1 MRAWIEREIFGYDE
15 NQKLQKMA
23 CLKLQGLR
31 SGKVVANNNIENNG
45 NYSLDVIWNTFRANK
60 LLILKAL
67 KNKTFSSEQAKMGYV
82 CAIVREHL
90 NDMYQRMKNA
100 ELSKSKQ
107 DAVNIDVDSYN
118 KNNYHKQTIDYEIL
132 HLRISGNECGFNKF
146 FSQQSC

>member
-1 MRAWIEREIFGYDE
+1 MAEKKDADFKEMCAWIEKEIFGYDE

-31 SGKVVANNNIENNG
+31 SGKVVANNNTENNG
-45 NYSLDVIWNTFRANK
+45 NYSIDVIWNTFRANK

-67 KNKTFSSEQAKMGYV
+67 KNKTFSSEQAKMGYI

-90 NDMYQRMKNA
+90 NDMYKRMKNA

-118 KNNYHKQTIDYEIL
+118 KNNYHKQTIDYENSTFEDIW
-132 HLRISGNECGFNKF
+132 
-146 FSQQSC
+146 

>member
-1 MRAWIEREIFGYDE
+1 MAEKKDADFKEMCAWIEREIFGYDE

-118 KNNYHKQTIDYEIL
+118 KNNYHKQTIDYENSTFEDIW
-132 HLRISGNECGFNKF
+132 
-146 FSQQSC
+146 

>member
-1 MRAWIEREIFGYDE
+1 MAEKKDADFKEMCAWIEREIFGYDE

-31 SGKVVANNNIENNG
+31 SGKVVANNNTENNG
-45 NYSLDVIWNTFRANK
+45 NYSIDVIWNTFRANK

-82 CAIVREHL
+82 CAIVRGHL

-118 KNNYHKQTIDYEIL
+118 KNNYHKQTIDYENSTFEDIW
-132 HLRISGNECGFNKF
+132 
-146 FSQQSC
+146 

>member
-1 MRAWIEREIFGYDE
+1 MAEKKDADFKEMCAWIEKEIFGYDE

-45 NYSLDVIWNTFRANK
+45 NYSIDVIWNTFRANK

-118 KNNYHKQTIDYEIL
+118 KNNYHKQTIDYKNSTFEDIW
-132 HLRISGNECGFNKF
+132 
-146 FSQQSC
+146 

>member
-1 MRAWIEREIFGYDE
+1 MCAWIEKEIFGYDE

-90 NDMYQRMKNA
+90 NDMYQRMKNV

-118 KNNYHKQTIDYEIL
+118 KNNYHKQTIDCENSTFEDIW
-132 HLRISGNECGFNKF
+132 
-146 FSQQSC
+146 

>member
-1 MRAWIEREIFGYDE
+1 MCAWIEREIFGYDE

-31 SGKVVANNNIENNG
+31 SGKVVANNNTENNG
-45 NYSLDVIWNTFRANK
+45 NYSIDVIWNTFRANK

-82 CAIVREHL
+82 CAIVRGHL

-118 KNNYHKQTIDYEIL
+118 KNNYHKQTIDYENSTFEDIW
-132 HLRISGNECGFNKF
+132 
-146 FSQQSC
+146 

>member
-1 MRAWIEREIFGYDE
+1 MAEKKDADFKEMCAWIEREIFGYDE

-31 SGKVVANNNIENNG
+31 SGKVVANNNTENNG
-45 NYSLDVIWNTFRANK
+45 NYSIDVIWNTFRANK

-118 KNNYHKQTIDYEIL
+118 KNNYHKQTIDCENSTFEDIW
-132 HLRISGNECGFNKF
+132 
-146 FSQQSC
+146 

>member
-1 MRAWIEREIFGYDE
+1 MAEKKDADFKEMCAWIEREIFGYDE

-118 KNNYHKQTIDYEIL
+118 KNNYHKQTIDCENSTFEDIW
-132 HLRISGNECGFNKF
+132 
-146 FSQQSC
+146 

>member
-1 MRAWIEREIFGYDE
+1 MAEKKDADFKEMCAWIEKEIFDYDE

-45 NYSLDVIWNTFRANK
+45 NYSIDVIWNTFRANK

-90 NDMYQRMKNA
+90 NDMYKRMKNA

-118 KNNYHKQTIDYEIL
+118 KNNYHKQTIDYENSTFEDIW
-132 HLRISGNECGFNKF
+132 
-146 FSQQSC
+146 

>member
-1 MRAWIEREIFGYDE
+1 MAEKKDADFKEMCAWIEKEIFGYDE

-118 KNNYHKQTIDYEIL
+118 KNIYHKQTIDYENSTFEDIW
-132 HLRISGNECGFNKF
+132 
-146 FSQQSC
+146 

>member
-1 MRAWIEREIFGYDE
+1 MAEKKDADFKEMCAWIEKEIFGYDE

-90 NDMYQRMKNA
+90 NDMYKRMKNA

-107 DAVNIDVDSYN
+107 NAVNIDVDSYN
-118 KNNYHKQTIDYEIL
+118 KNNYHKQTIDCENSTFEDIW
-132 HLRISGNECGFNKF
+132 
-146 FSQQSC
+146 

>member
-1 MRAWIEREIFGYDE
+1 MAEKKDADLKEMCAWIEREIFGYDE

-31 SGKVVANNNIENNG
+31 SGKVVANNNTENNG
-45 NYSLDVIWNTFRANK
+45 NYSIDVIWNTFRANK

-118 KNNYHKQTIDYEIL
+118 KNNYHKQTIDYENSTFEDIW
-132 HLRISGNECGFNKF
+132 
-146 FSQQSC
+146 

>member
-1 MRAWIEREIFGYDE
+1 MAEKKDADFKEMCAWIEREIFGYDE

-82 CAIVREHL
+82 CAIVRGHL

-118 KNNYHKQTIDYEIL
+118 KNNYHKQTIDCENSTFEDIW
-132 HLRISGNECGFNKF
+132 
-146 FSQQSC
+146 

>member
-1 MRAWIEREIFGYDE
+1 MAEKKDADFKEMCAWIEREIFGYDE

-90 NDMYQRMKNA
+90 NDMYKRMKNA

-118 KNNYHKQTIDYEIL
+118 KNNYHKQTIDCENSTFEDIW
-132 HLRISGNECGFNKF
+132 
-146 FSQQSC
+146 

>member
-1 MRAWIEREIFGYDE
+1 MAEKKDADFKEMCAWIEKEIFGYDE

-118 KNNYHKQTIDYEIL
+118 KNNYHKQTIDCENSTFEDIW
-132 HLRISGNECGFNKF
+132 
-146 FSQQSC
+146 

>member
-1 MRAWIEREIFGYDE
+1 MAEKKDADFKEMCAWIEKEIFGYDE

-90 NDMYQRMKNA
+90 NDMYKRMKNA

-118 KNNYHKQTIDYEIL
+118 KNNYHKQTIDCENSTFEDIW
-132 HLRISGNECGFNKF
+132 
-146 FSQQSC
+146 

>member
-1 MRAWIEREIFGYDE
+1 MAEKKDADFKEMCAWIEREIFGYDE

-45 NYSLDVIWNTFRANK
+45 NYSIDVIWNTFRANK

-90 NDMYQRMKNA
+90 NDMYKRMKNA

-118 KNNYHKQTIDYEIL
+118 KNNYHKQTIDYENSTFEDIW
-132 HLRISGNECGFNKF
+132 
-146 FSQQSC
+146 

>member
-1 MRAWIEREIFGYDE
+1 MAEKKDADFKEMCAWIEREIFGYDE

-45 NYSLDVIWNTFRANK
+45 NYSIDVIWNTFRANK

-118 KNNYHKQTIDYEIL
+118 KNNYHKQTIDYENSTFEDIW
-132 HLRISGNECGFNKF
+132 
-146 FSQQSC
+146 

>member
-1 MRAWIEREIFGYDE
+1 MAEKKDVDFKEMCAWIEREIFGYDE

-118 KNNYHKQTIDYEIL
+118 KNNYHKQTIDCENSTFEDIW
-132 HLRISGNECGFNKF
+132 
-146 FSQQSC
+146 

>member
-1 MRAWIEREIFGYDE
+1 MAEKKDADFKEMCAWIEREIFGYDE

-118 KNNYHKQTIDYEIL
+118 KNIYHKQTIDYENSTFEDIW
-132 HLRISGNECGFNKF
+132 
-146 FSQQSC
+146 

>member
-1 MRAWIEREIFGYDE
+1 MCAWIEKEIFGYDE

-118 KNNYHKQTIDYEIL
+118 KNNYHKQTIDYENSTFEDIW
-132 HLRISGNECGFNKF
+132 
-146 FSQQSC
+146 

>member
-1 MRAWIEREIFGYDE
+1 MAEKKDADFKEMCAWIEREIFGYDE
-15 NQKLQKMA
+15 NQKLQKIA
-23 CLKLQGLR
+23 CLKLQVLR

-118 KNNYHKQTIDYEIL
+118 KNNYHKQTIDCENSTFEDIW
-132 HLRISGNECGFNKF
+132 
-146 FSQQSC
+146 